1 MAPALQYFYTVNLT
15 DDSAS
20 NIVEGHAAVRSA
32 ARDTDN
38 YSSNLMGDRDVRT
51 YRQIPLELD
60 PPRHHGFRTALS
72 PIFIKP
78 TIEKLVPQFE
88 EIANHLV
95 TDFINNGGGDLVS
108 QVAMP
113 MVLKSLGV
121 IYNRAQDVDEW
132 ASWGSDVWITTP
144 TGRTGAHL
152 DKYLTRVFDEAE
164 TSDDD
169 NVWKFVSKIEIDGQ
183 PISRTEMYGIAN
195 VLLAGGRDTVIKL
208 MTAMIWHLGNNA
220 KDRKFLQENPES
232 VKTAISEVLRFVSP
246 LPAMERAP
254 ASQKN
259 LPDDQRNPD
268 EYVRLSF
275 ASGNHDPEAFESPEI
290 IDIHRA
296 RNPHLSFGFGP
307 HTCIGN
313 HVAELETLSLM
324 KVFLTRIKDW
334 EISKDSE
341 ITFTTVNKSLVP
353 DRFHSLEVIVEKN

>member
-1 MAPALQYFYTVNLT
+1 MKLT

-38 YSSNLMGDRDVRT
+38 FSSNLMGDRDVRT

-78 TIEKLVPQFE
+78 TIEKLVPAFE
-88 EIANHLV
+88 DIANNLV
-95 TDFINNGGGDLVS
+95 TDFIKNGGGDLVS

-121 IYNRAQDVDEW
+121 IYNRSQDVDEW

-164 TSDDD
+164 TSEDD

-208 MTAMIWHLGNNA
+208 MTATIWHLGNNVE
-220 KDRKFLQENPES
+220 DRKFLQENPES
-232 VKTAISEVLRFVSP
+232 VKTAITEVLRFVSP

-259 LPDDQRNPD
+259 LPEDQRNPD

-324 KVFLTRIKDW
+324 KVFLVRIKDW

-341 ITFTTVNKSLVP
+341 ITFTTVNKSVVP
-353 DRFHSLEVIVEKN
+353 DRFHSLEVILEKN